1 MFKCELCGGEYET
14 KEAAIKCIMKCAR
27 KAYDEG
33 RFIPKEVPYREGET
47 IVINELFTDPVSKK
61 CREDID
67 YVINKLLAAGI
78 PEISVKRLK
87 YDTIKD
93 WDNID
98 IEEKNNRYN
107 NLVMVAKLYQI
118 EI

>member
-33 RFIPKEVPYREGET
+33 RFVPKEVPYREGET

-61 CREDID
+61 CRESA
-67 YVINKLLAAGI
+67 LT
-78 PEISVKRLK
+78 RLVLQSL
-87 YDTIKD
+87 TTLQ
-93 WDNID
+93 
-98 IEEKNNRYN
+98 ET
-107 NLVMVAKLYQI
+107 LSSQLSFHSS
-118 EI
+118 